1 MQNAI
6 ATIKET
12 NPIVLTVAN
21 NVTPADVANGLNA
34 LGASPMMSQTPEEA
48 DDMVNIAQAA
58 AINLG
63 TLNPHQ
69 RGEMEAVMEA
79 AKKYHKPTVL
89 DPVACGATMYRL
101 RVVTELLHQ
110 YHFTVIRGN
119 AGEIA
124 TLAGV
129 DWQSHGIDAGEGN
142 ADLEKVARLAAE
154 KLGSVV
160 VLSGEVDIVT
170 DGTRL
175 ARLPYGS
182 PAFKTHVGTG
192 DMLSS
197 LIGAF
202 LATNDDA
209 FDAAVDAV
217 TTFTL
222 CGQAV
227 EDQRP
232 GNWYPGLLNN
242 LDAVTDQQL
251 AAWQEAFGKEA

>member
-1 MQNAI
+1 
-6 ATIKET
+6 
-12 NPIVLTVAN
+12 
-21 NVTPADVANGLNA
+21 
-34 LGASPMMSQTPEEA
+34 
-48 DDMVNIAQAA
+48 
-58 AINLG
+58 
-63 TLNPHQ
+63 
-69 RGEMEAVMEA
+69 
-79 AKKYHKPTVL
+79 
-89 DPVACGATMYRL
+89 MYRL

-129 DWQSHGIDAGEGN
+129 EWQSHGIDAGEGN
-142 ADLEKVARLAAE
+142 ADLEKVARLAAK
-154 KLGSVV
+154 KLGSVI

-202 LATNDDA
+202 LATNDDD

>member
-21 NVTPADVANGLNA
+21 NVTAADVANGLNA

-142 ADLEKVARLAAE
+142 ADLEKVARLAA
-154 KLGSVV
+154 KK
-160 VLSGEVDIVT
+160 
-170 DGTRL
+170 
-175 ARLPYGS
+175 ARL
-182 PAFKTHVGTG
+182 G
-192 DMLSS
+192 DR
-197 LIGAF
+197 LI
-202 LATNDDA
+202 
-209 FDAAVDAV
+209 
-217 TTFTL
+217 
-222 CGQAV
+222 
-227 EDQRP
+227 RRSRHRH
-232 GNWYPGLLNN
+232 
-242 LDAVTDQQL
+242 
-251 AAWQEAFGKEA
+251 